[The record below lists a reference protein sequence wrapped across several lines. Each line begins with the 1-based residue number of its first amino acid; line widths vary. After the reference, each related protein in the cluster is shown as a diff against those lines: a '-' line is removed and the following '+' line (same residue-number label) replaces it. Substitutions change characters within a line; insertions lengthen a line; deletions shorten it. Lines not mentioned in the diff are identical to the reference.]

1 MAKSK
6 KTINMKI
13 TDYQIE
19 GIDPKDYPDFC
30 DAYLSYA
37 EDENGNEL
45 NEEELLDWQEQNE
58 IEFYDMVLQSAL

>member
-1 MAKSK
+1 
-6 KTINMKI
+6 MKI

-19 GIDPKDYPDFC
+19 GIDSQDYPDFC

-45 NEEELLDWQEQNE
+45 TDKELEDWQEENPN
-58 IEFYDMVLQSAL
+58 EFYDMVLQSWL

>member
-6 KTINMKI
+6 KTTMKI
-13 TDYQIE
+13 TDYQIA

-45 NEEELLDWQEQNE
+45 NEEQLLDWQEQNE
-58 IEFYDMVLQSAL
+58 IEFYDMVLQSWL

>member
-1 MAKSK
+1 
-6 KTINMKI
+6 MKI
-13 TDYQIE
+13 TDYQIA

-45 NEEELLDWQEQNE
+45 NEEQLLDWQEQNE
-58 IEFYDMVLQSAL
+58 IEFYDMVLQSWL